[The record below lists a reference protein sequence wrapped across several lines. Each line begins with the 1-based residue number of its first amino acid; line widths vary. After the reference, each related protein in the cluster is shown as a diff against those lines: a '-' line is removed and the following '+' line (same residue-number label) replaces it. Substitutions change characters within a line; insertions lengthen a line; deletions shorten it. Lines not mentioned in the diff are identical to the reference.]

1 MPPAPAASPVPPPRG
16 GEAAGGR
23 PRGGRLRQLFAIRP
37 GALPCLGS
45 FPSRAEPHA
54 RGEVSPQL
62 VPGGP
67 PWPRPFCWRQRR
79 LSPALLAP
87 GGSRRAAAA
96 AVPIY
101 SQEGRGA
108 GKGPATSPGTREAA
122 HAATPL
128 AGGPARLGLRLV
140 GRLCWPSRTSR
151 PPQLFPVAWGRAPLC
166 CEAPCRATPR
176 ETPGPAG
183 RTRPQLGPTPRSR
196 AESVLVCRRS
206 GYRAAACE
214 RPRAAA
220 PFLAE
225 SPQSAKPG
233 ALASAGLPGGC
244 PTSCCGSSVTAGA
257 QCGGT

>member
-1 MPPAPAASPVPPPRG
+1 MPPAPAASPVPPPHR

-23 PRGGRLRQLFAIRP
+23 PRRGQLRQLFAIRP
-37 GALPCLGS
+37 GALPFLGS

-62 VPGGP
+62 EPGGP

-96 AVPIY
+96 VVPIY

-108 GKGPATSPGTREAA
+108 GKGPATSRGHGRLPTLPPRSLVALPGL
-122 HAATPL
+122 P
-128 AGGPARLGLRLV
+128 LV
-140 GRLCWPSRTSR
+140 GRLSWPSRTSR
-151 PPQLFPVAWGRAPLC
+151 PPQLFPAARGHAPLC

-183 RTRPQLGPTPRSR
+183 RTRPQLGPTPWSR

-233 ALASAGLPGGC
+233 ALASAGLPGGR

-257 QCGGT
+257 RCGGT